1 MKRQGRTIYVDGNAP
16 ALGERAERD
25 AFGYADN
32 LILSS
37 ARSVNAIVLLY
48 KSEL

>member
-32 LILSS
+32 LITFFCETGQ
-37 ARSVNAIVLLY
+37 RYNAVI
-48 KSEL
+48 